1 MFDQEQDGRYK
12 TAVGI
17 YTAMAG
23 KEKVG
28 YTLYEELGLYA
39 I

>member
-23 KEKVG
+23 KEKESWG
-28 YTLYEELGLYA
+28 YTLYAEERS
-39 I
+39 